1 MPTFLLI
8 SRHAPESCWMFNE
21 KTRQIHL
28 NLLNKL
34 ESFLKKYNI
43 ALLGAWFVLPEHTL
57 YEVFDAPG
65 LDAFQKMAMEPEIVQ
80 WSAFNTM
87 EIKMVATVNDVMGLL
102 KQPVQ
107 QM

>member
-1 MPTFLLI
+1 V
-8 SRHAPESCWMFNE
+8 
-21 KTRQIHL
+21 

-43 ALLGAWFVLPEHTL
+43 KLLGAWFVLSEHTL
-57 YEVFDAPG
+57 YEVFDAPS
-65 LDAFQKMAMEPEIVQ
+65 LEAFQKLAMEPEIVQ

-87 EIKMVATVNDVMGLL
+87 EIKLVTTVDEVMGLL

-107 QM
+107 

>member
-21 KTRQIHL
+21 KTRQIHV

-34 ESFLKKYNI
+34 ESLLKKYSIN
-43 ALLGAWFVLPEHTL
+43 LLGAWFVLPEHTL
-57 YEVFDAPG
+57 YEVFDAPS
-65 LDAFQKMAMEPEIVQ
+65 LEAFQKMAMEPEIVQ

-87 EIKMVATVNDVMGLL
+87 EIKMVATVDDVKRLL
-102 KQPVQ
+102 TLPAQ
-107 QM
+107 

>member
-1 MPTFLLI
+1 
-8 SRHAPESCWMFNE
+8 MFNE
-21 KTRQIHL
+21 KTRQIHV

-34 ESFLKKYNI
+34 ESLLKKYNI

-57 YEVFDAPG
+57 YEVFDAPS
-65 LDAFQKMAMEPEIVQ
+65 LEAFQKMAMEPEILQ

-87 EIKMVATVNDVMGLL
+87 EIKMVATVEDVKRLL

-107 QM
+107 

>member
-21 KTRQIHL
+21 KTRQIHV

-34 ESFLKKYNI
+34 ESLLKKYNI
-43 ALLGAWFVLPEHTL
+43 KLLGAWFVLPEHTL
-57 YEVFDAPG
+57 YEVFDAPS
-65 LDAFQKMAMEPEIVQ
+65 LDVFQKMSMEPEIVQ

>member
-1 MPTFLLI
+1 M
-8 SRHAPESCWMFNE
+8 
-21 KTRQIHL
+21 

-43 ALLGAWFVLPEHTL
+43 TLLGAWFVLSEHTL

-87 EIKMVATVNDVMGLL
+87 EIKMVTTVNDIMGLL
-102 KQPVQ
+102 KQPIKQ
-107 QM
+107 Q